1 MTPSGVWEVE
11 EESNNAVA
19 VPPFAM
25 YPLVYAM
32 LPEGPK
38 KTHDDS
44 RAQKKMVTR
53 RDA

>member
-1 MTPSGVWEVE
+1 MEFEKLKRNLITLLPF
-11 EESNNAVA
+11 
-19 VPPFAM
+19 PPFAM

-38 KTHDDS
+38 KTHNDS